1 MNPSIPPNRGNSR
14 LAILSSVSP
23 VKKNMFSTSGAS
35 SNPMIFT
42 ERLTFQ
48 YAKRQALNGVDLSVD
63 RGEMFG
69 LLGPN
74 GSGKSTLFKILSTA
88 LHPGGGRAL
97 IDGLNT
103 VTQGQAVRSRL
114 GVVFQSPSLDPKLTV
129 GENIRFQGYL
139 FGLRGRKLADR
150 VDVMLER
157 FNLTDRRRDKA
168 ETLSGGLKR
177 RVELA
182 KTLLH
187 SPGLLLLDE
196 PSTGLDP
203 TARVDLW
210 NTLALLRREE
220 GLSVLVAT
228 HLMDEAERCDRVGLM
243 DGGRLVEVDTP
254 EKLKRQ
260 VGGDVVTLTTEDPET
275 LARDIVKKTGLPAL
289 VADGQV
295 RIEGGEGI
303 EVAAKGL

>member
-1 MNPSIPPNRGNSR
+1 
-14 LAILSSVSP
+14 
-23 VKKNMFSTSGAS
+23 
-35 SNPMIFT
+35 MIFT

-303 EVAAKGL
+303 EVAAKVLEHFRQRVRSVRLGHPTLEDVFMAKTGHLFSVEGGS